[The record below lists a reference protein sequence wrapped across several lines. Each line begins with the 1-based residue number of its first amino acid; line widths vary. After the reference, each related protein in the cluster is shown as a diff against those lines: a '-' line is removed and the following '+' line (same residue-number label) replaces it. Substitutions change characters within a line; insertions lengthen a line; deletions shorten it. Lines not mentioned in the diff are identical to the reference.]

1 MIWLVLIAACLI
13 AAAITYAVSPVAR
26 AKKRA
31 FTAVAKFSTTS
42 SELQDTI
49 IGIRNELVQSARHYA
64 QEIRLGRLREIPIEE
79 VKKHQGGL
87 RLQALHGVG
96 IHTLADVQGWDAGR
110 ILQIRGVGPASARP
124 IASIAASL
132 IADSNKLPIPHP
144 VPPFSQNTTRN
155 LIQAIYRLRLYSS
168 TIAGKEPL
176 YAQYKSDF
184 ERRISSLLPRLGF
197 GRWVFSLGRSQSIGE
212 AVTEAGSLVQ
222 EIEGDS
228 PIAALRDELSGLLE
242 TCRHVCNTRIDETT
256 LMSNFKDNEDF
267 YEVTLTDQ
275 LGQAGQLP
283 APQAASSLIR
293 ATPVKA
299 VARKAAVVAA
309 RPVAVQVP
317 VTFSVVIQERPL
329 ITEPAQIK
337 KIRSLEAKFWVP
349 FGQDVVIGKGMR
361 ISGGLIYTG
370 TGLQSANS
378 GGTEPALINPTLAVS
393 SKADYTERLLSYWP
407 TYGGA
412 SEEAR
417 AAYLKWHLTGRK
429 DPQAQIGYIFLFFY
443 GLERRVLTASLDSPQ
458 DVAELAVLNGELRR
472 LLDIYGNQGSF
483 ASYASSLL
491 DYLEVLQGPGLDID
505 KLPIPKPAALRGA
518 TVALKVGLALHARA
532 KRPVSVEWA
541 LAWLTASQTWA
552 IRSAF
557 AELPEEFSAL
567 FKAEYQAAAGDGLV
581 LPDNPTLIKAIH
593 RTASSGFGGAS
604 FTKEIPLP
612 DVTLQKN
619 ATDQLE
625 AIGNKCA
632 ALLASYRRYLS
643 SQPDSKGTVAAI
655 SQLPV
660 VLWPDSFRTTIE
672 GIRNS
677 CFSSGTAMVLTLG
690 GLSKICPVE
699 LPIQKRRYS
708 NFCVNLGNFGLGI
721 APDVRFGADMPNLD
735 DSIALFAADGL
746 SGSVV
751 LSDSYGWAS
760 LLLQLAAIV
769 ASAGSGFG
777 AAETDVI
784 LNYINSELKVTP
796 AESKRLMAHL
806 SIYRVAP
813 PAMTRIK
820 RQLSKLNPKAREVVA
835 SFMIQIALAD
845 GIVEPAEVRILEQ
858 FFAAMGMDQAGLYSR
873 LHNLGVDTRAA
884 EKPAAANGK
893 QMAASKPI
901 TVQFDMDKVAKLR
914 SETGK
919 LSALLEEIF
928 NDTPTE
934 AHGEPETEETLPE
947 DGKPPLLPLDADH
960 AALLEILIQRP
971 EWTRQELE
979 HLCAERGL
987 MTDGAVETINE
998 ASFDKL
1004 DSALIEGE
1012 DPVTINT
1019 DLLIKETP

>member
-13 AAAITYAVSPVAR
+13 AAAIAYAVSPAAR
-26 AKKRA
+26 AKKCA
-31 FTAVAKFSTTS
+31 FTAVVTFSTTS

-49 IGIRNELVQSARHYA
+49 IGIRNELVQSAMQYS
-64 QEIRLGRLREIPIEE
+64 QEIRLERLRQIPIEE
-79 VKKHQGGL
+79 VKKYQGGL
-87 RLQALHGVG
+87 RLQALQGVG
-96 IHTLADVQGWDAGR
+96 IHTLADIQGWDAGR
-110 ILQIRGVGPASARP
+110 ILQIRGVGPVSARA

-132 IADSNKLPIPHP
+132 IANSNKLPIPHP
-144 VPPFSQNTTRN
+144 VPPFSQNTTRI
-155 LIQAIYRLRLYSS
+155 LIQAIYRLRLYQSS
-168 TIAGKEPL
+168 IAGKERL
-176 YAQYKSDF
+176 YKQHKSDF

-197 GRWVFSLGRSQSIGE
+197 GSWIFSLGRSQSIGE

-222 EIEGDS
+222 EIDGSS
-228 PIAALRDELSGLLE
+228 PVATLRDDLSALLE
-242 TCRHVCNTRIDETT
+242 HCKRVCNTRIDETT
-256 LMSNFKDNEDF
+256 LMSDFKDNEDF

-275 LGQAGQLP
+275 LGHAGQQTAPHAAP
-283 APQAASSLIR
+283 APIL

-299 VARKAAVVAA
+299 VARKAAVVTA
-309 RPVAVQVP
+309 RPISVQVP
-317 VTFSVVIQERPL
+317 VTFSVVVQERSMV
-329 ITEPAQIK
+329 TDPAQIK
-337 KIRSLEAKFWVP
+337 RLRSQEPKFWVP
-349 FGQDVVIGKGMR
+349 AGKDVVIGNGMR
-361 ISGGLIYTG
+361 ISGGLIYAG
-370 TGLQSANS
+370 TGLQSASS
-378 GGTEPALINPTLAVS
+378 GGAEPALINPTLAVS
-393 SKADYTERLLSYWP
+393 SKADYTERLLPYWP
-407 TYGGA
+407 TYAGA

-417 AAYLKWHLTGRK
+417 AAYLKWHLTDRK

-443 GLERRVLTASLDSPQ
+443 GLERRVLTTPLDSPR
-458 DVAELAVLNGELRR
+458 DVAELAVISGELRR
-472 LLDIYGNQGSF
+472 LLGIYGNQGSF
-483 ASYASSLL
+483 ALYASSLL
-491 DYLEVLQGPGLDID
+491 DYLEALQGPGLDLD
-505 KLPIPKPAALRGA
+505 KLSVPKPTALRGA

-532 KRPVSVEWA
+532 KRPVPVDWA
-541 LAWLTASQTWA
+541 FAWLMASQAWS

-557 AELPEEFSAL
+557 AEVAEEFSAL
-567 FKAEYQAAAGDGLV
+567 FKAEYQAVTGDGLI
-581 LPDNPTLIKAIH
+581 LPENPTLIKVIH
-593 RTASSGFGGAS
+593 RTASSGFGSAS
-604 FTKEIPLP
+604 FAKEIPLP

-632 ALLASYRRYLS
+632 ALLAPYRRFVS
-643 SQPDSKGTVAAI
+643 SQPDGKGTVAAI

-660 VLWPDSFRTTIE
+660 VLWPENFRTTLE
-672 GIRNS
+672 SIRNS
-677 CFSSGTAMVLTLG
+677 CLISGTATILTLG
-690 GLSKICPVE
+690 ELPKICPVE
-699 LPIQKRRYS
+699 LPMQKRRYS
-708 NFCVNLGNFGLGI
+708 NLCVNLGNFGLGI
-721 APDVRFGADMPNLD
+721 APDVRFGADMPSMD
-735 DSIALFAADGL
+735 DSIALFAADGI

-769 ASAGSGFG
+769 ASAGTGFG
-777 AAETDVI
+777 EAETDVI

-796 AESKRLMAHL
+796 TESKRLTAHL

-820 RQLSKLNPKAREVVA
+820 RQLSKLNPKAKEVVA

-858 FFAAMGMDQAGLYSR
+858 FFTAMGMDQAGLYSR

-884 EKPAAANGK
+884 EQSAAGNGK
-893 QMAASKPI
+893 QMAASKPV
-901 TVQFDMDKVAKLR
+901 TVQFDMDKVAQLR

-928 NDTPTE
+928 NDDPPE
-934 AHGEPETEETLPE
+934 AHGEPETEEMLPE
-947 DGKPPLLPLDADH
+947 DGKTPLLPLDADH
-960 AALLEILIQRP
+960 AALLEILLQRP

-987 MTDGAVETINE
+987 MPDGAVETIKE

-1004 DSALIEGE
+1004 DSARIEGE

>member
-1 MIWLVLIAACLI
+1 MIWLFLVAVCFV
-13 AAAITYAVSPVAR
+13 AAAIAYAVSPPAR
-26 AKKRA
+26 VKKRA
-31 FTAVAKFSTTS
+31 TRAVAALSSIS
-42 SELQDTI
+42 SELQDAI
-49 IGIRNELVQSARHYA
+49 IGIRNELVQSARQYA
-64 QEIRLGRLREIPIEE
+64 QEICLGRLREIPIEE

-96 IHTLADVQGWDAGR
+96 IHTLADIQGWDVGR

-132 IADSNKLPIPHP
+132 IADSNRLPIPHP
-144 VPPFSQNTTRN
+144 VPPFSLNTTHN
-155 LIQAIYRLRLYSS
+155 LIQAIYRLQLYSS
-168 TIAGKEPL
+168 SIAGKESL
-176 YAQYKSDF
+176 YKQQQNDF
-184 ERRISSLLPRLGF
+184 EKRIGFVVPRLGF
-197 GRWVFSLGRSQSIGE
+197 ARWIFSLGRSQSIRE
-212 AVTEAGSLVQ
+212 AVAETEKLVQ

-228 PIAALRDELSGLLE
+228 PVAALRDELSGLLE
-242 TCRHVCNTRIDETT
+242 TFRNVCNTRIDETT
-256 LMSNFKDNEDF
+256 LMSDFNDNENF

-275 LGQAGQLP
+275 LGQAGQLTASQSAS
-283 APQAASSLIR
+283 APIR

-299 VARKAAVVAA
+299 VAKKAVVVAA

-317 VTFSVVIQERPL
+317 VTFSVVIQEKPS

-337 KIRSLEAKFWVP
+337 KIRSLDAKFWVP
-349 FGQDVVIGKGMR
+349 SGQDVAVGKGMR
-361 ISGGLIYTG
+361 ISGGLIYAG

-393 SKADYTERLLSYWP
+393 SKADYTERLLPYWP

-429 DPQAQIGYIFLFFY
+429 DPLAQIGYVFLFFY

-458 DVAELAVLNGELRR
+458 DVAELAVLNVELRR

-491 DYLEVLQGPGLDID
+491 DYLEVLQGHGLDLD
-505 KLPIPKPAALRGA
+505 KLPIPNPAALRGA

-532 KRPVSVEWA
+532 KRPVSVDWA
-541 LAWLTASQTWA
+541 LAWMTASQAWA

-567 FKAEYQAAAGDGLV
+567 FKAEYHAATGGGLV
-581 LPDNPTLIKAIH
+581 LPENPTLIKAIH
-593 RTASSGFGGAS
+593 RTASSGFGGAC

-632 ALLASYRRYLS
+632 ALLAPYRRYLS

-660 VLWPDSFRTTIE
+660 ALWPDSFRTTIE

-677 CFSSGTAMVLTLG
+677 CSSSGTAMVLTLG

-721 APDVRFGADMPNLD
+721 APDIRFGADMPNLD
-735 DSIALFAADGL
+735 DSIALFVADGL

-777 AAETDVI
+777 EAETDVI

-820 RQLSKLNPKAREVVA
+820 RQLSKLNPTAREVVA

-858 FFAAMGMDQAGLYSR
+858 FFTAMGMDQAGLYSR
-873 LHNLGVDTRAA
+873 LHNLGVDTHAS

-914 SETGK
+914 SETAK
-919 LSALLEEIF
+919 LSTLLEEIF
-928 NDTPTE
+928 ADDLSE
-934 AHGEPETEETLPE
+934 AHGEPETEEILPE

-960 AALLEILIQRP
+960 AALLEILLQRP

>member
-1 MIWLVLIAACLI
+1 MIWLFLVAVCFV
-13 AAAITYAVSPVAR
+13 AAAIAYAVSPPAR
-26 AKKRA
+26 VKKRA
-31 FTAVAKFSTTS
+31 SRAVAALSTIS
-42 SELQDTI
+42 SELQDAI
-49 IGIRNELVQSARHYA
+49 IGIRNELVQSARQYA

-96 IHTLADVQGWDAGR
+96 IHTLADIQGWDAGR

-132 IADSNKLPIPHP
+132 IANSNKLPIPHP
-144 VPPFSQNTTRN
+144 VPPFNQNSTRN
-155 LIQAIYRLRLYSS
+155 LIQAIYRLRLYSTS
-168 TIAGKEPL
+168 IAGKQRL
-176 YAQYKSDF
+176 YEQYKSDF
-184 ERRISSLLPRLGF
+184 ERRLSPLLPRLGF
-197 GRWVFSLGRSQSIGE
+197 GRWVFSLGRSQSMGE

-222 EIEGDS
+222 EIDGS
-228 PIAALRDELSGLLE
+228 SSIAALRNELSELLE
-242 TCRHVCNTRIDETT
+242 NCRQVCNTRIDETT
-256 LMSNFKDNEDF
+256 LMSDFKDDEEF

-275 LGQAGQLP
+275 LGQASQLA
-283 APQAASSLIR
+283 APQATPALIQ

-309 RPVAVQVP
+309 RPVAVHVP
-317 VTFSVVIQERPL
+317 VTFSVVIQERPS
-329 ITEPAQIK
+329 ITDPAQVK
-337 KIRSLEAKFWVP
+337 KIRSQESKFWVP
-349 FGQDVVIGKGMR
+349 AGQDAVIGNGMR
-361 ISGGLIYTG
+361 ISGGLVYMG
-370 TGLQSANS
+370 AGLQSANS

-393 SKADYTERLLSYWP
+393 SNANYAERLLPYWP
-407 TYGGA
+407 TYDGA

-429 DPQAQIGYIFLFFY
+429 DPQAQIGYVFLFFY

-458 DVAELAVLNGELRR
+458 DVAELAVINGELRR

-491 DYLEVLQGPGLDID
+491 DYLEAIQGSGLDLD
-505 KLPIPKPAALRGA
+505 KLPIPKPAPLRGA
-518 TVALKVGLALHARA
+518 DVALKVGLALHAKA
-532 KRPVSVEWA
+532 IRPVSVDWA
-541 LAWLTASQTWA
+541 LAWLTASQVWS

-567 FKAEYQAAAGDGLV
+567 FKAEYQAATGDGLV
-581 LPDNPTLIKAIH
+581 LPENPTLIKAIH

-632 ALLASYRRYLS
+632 ALLAPYRRYLS
-643 SQPDSKGTVAAI
+643 SQPESKGTVAAI

-660 VLWPDSFRTTIE
+660 VLWPENFRTSIE
-672 GIRNS
+672 SVRNS
-677 CFSSGTAMVLTLG
+677 CLSSGKAMVLTLG
-690 GLSKICPVE
+690 ELPKICPVE
-699 LPIQKRRYS
+699 LPLQKRRYS
-708 NFCVNLGNFGLGI
+708 NFCANLGNFGLGI
-721 APDVRFGADMPNLD
+721 VSDVRFGADMPNVD

-746 SGSVV
+746 SGSIV

-777 AAETDVI
+777 DAETDVI

-796 AESKRLMAHL
+796 DESKRLMAHL

-813 PAMTRIK
+813 PAMTGIK
-820 RQLSKLNPKAREVVA
+820 RRLSKLNPKAREVVA
-835 SFMIQIALAD
+835 TFMIQVALAD

-858 FFAAMGMDQAGLYSR
+858 FFTAMGMDQTGLYSR
-873 LHNLGVDTRAA
+873 LHNLGVDTRAS
-884 EKPAAANGK
+884 EKPAAASGR
-893 QMAASKPI
+893 QLAASKPV

-914 SETGK
+914 SETAK
-919 LSALLEEIF
+919 LSTLLEEIF
-928 NDTPTE
+928 ADDLPE
-934 AHGEPETEETLPE
+934 AHGEPETEEILPE

-960 AALLEILIQRP
+960 SALLEILIQRP

-979 HLCAERGL
+979 HLCTERGL

>member
-1 MIWLVLIAACLI
+1 
-13 AAAITYAVSPVAR
+13 
-26 AKKRA
+26 
-31 FTAVAKFSTTS
+31 
-42 SELQDTI
+42 
-49 IGIRNELVQSARHYA
+49 
-64 QEIRLGRLREIPIEE
+64 
-79 VKKHQGGL
+79 
-87 RLQALHGVG
+87 
-96 IHTLADVQGWDAGR
+96 
-110 ILQIRGVGPASARP
+110 
-124 IASIAASL
+124 
-132 IADSNKLPIPHP
+132 
-144 VPPFSQNTTRN
+144 
-155 LIQAIYRLRLYSS
+155 
-168 TIAGKEPL
+168 
-176 YAQYKSDF
+176 
-184 ERRISSLLPRLGF
+184 
-197 GRWVFSLGRSQSIGE
+197 
-212 AVTEAGSLVQ
+212 
-222 EIEGDS
+222 
-228 PIAALRDELSGLLE
+228 
-242 TCRHVCNTRIDETT
+242 
-256 LMSNFKDNEDF
+256 
-267 YEVTLTDQ
+267 
-275 LGQAGQLP
+275 
-283 APQAASSLIR
+283 
-293 ATPVKA
+293 
-299 VARKAAVVAA
+299 
-309 RPVAVQVP
+309 
-317 VTFSVVIQERPL
+317 
-329 ITEPAQIK
+329 
-337 KIRSLEAKFWVP
+337 
-349 FGQDVVIGKGMR
+349 
-361 ISGGLIYTG
+361 
-370 TGLQSANS
+370 
-378 GGTEPALINPTLAVS
+378 
-393 SKADYTERLLSYWP
+393 
-407 TYGGA
+407 
-412 SEEAR
+412 
-417 AAYLKWHLTGRK
+417 
-429 DPQAQIGYIFLFFY
+429 
-443 GLERRVLTASLDSPQ
+443 
-458 DVAELAVLNGELRR
+458 
-472 LLDIYGNQGSF
+472 
-483 ASYASSLL
+483 
-491 DYLEVLQGPGLDID
+491 
-505 KLPIPKPAALRGA
+505 
-518 TVALKVGLALHARA
+518 
-532 KRPVSVEWA
+532 
-541 LAWLTASQTWA
+541 
-552 IRSAF
+552 
-557 AELPEEFSAL
+557 
-567 FKAEYQAAAGDGLV
+567 
-581 LPDNPTLIKAIH
+581 
-593 RTASSGFGGAS
+593 
-604 FTKEIPLP
+604 
-612 DVTLQKN
+612 
-619 ATDQLE
+619 
-625 AIGNKCA
+625 
-632 ALLASYRRYLS
+632 
-643 SQPDSKGTVAAI
+643 
-655 SQLPV
+655 
-660 VLWPDSFRTTIE
+660 
-672 GIRNS
+672 
-677 CFSSGTAMVLTLG
+677 MVLTLG

-928 NDTPTE
+928 NDAPTE
-934 AHGEPETEETLPE
+934 AHGEPETEEMLPE

-979 HLCAERGL
+979 YLCAERGL